1 MYKTKI
7 LIKQLNEYFSFMPSI
22 IEQKKFVLTSAT
34 DNNNKFWEYIIYDDN
49 SLEIKWGRVGTT
61 GQSKKTASY
70 SRSRDVDSKVREKT
84 GKGYREIKIVTEVI
98 APTKQD
104 SASQQVIHAAAV
116 EQLTNNNA
124 ALSGLVAELVK
135 ANKHEL
141 YVASGGKMDVDL
153 STGIVSTPIGVVGKE
168 NIIEARSFL
177 NNMIPFIKATDFDNK
192 HYTDALNDYLMRVP
206 QKVGSTRGWHRS
218 FIVDDNGIARQ
229 MSLLDQLDA
238 SVDLAES
245 RLKQAALG
253 GTTDN
258 SIVTMPSL
266 FNASISI
273 VTDPVIIKHIE
284 QLFFST
290 LNTSHVSS
298 RLRPVRVFEVKI
310 DKMHDA
316 FLNDGAKM
324 SDVRELWHGT
334 RKFNVLSI
342 LKNGL
347 IIPPTHG
354 GTYQIAG
361 RMFGNGV
368 YHASQSSKS
377 LNYSFGYW
385 DSGAKDT
392 NCFMFLNDV
401 AMGNYYVP
409 RSYSETLP
417 KSGYDSTWAIPGK
430 SGIQNDEMI
439 VYRTSQCNIKY
450 LIEFDSRV

>member
-1 MYKTKI
+1 MTNI
-7 LIKQLNEYFSFMPSI
+7 V
-22 IEQKKFVLTSAT
+22 EQKKFVLTSAT

-49 SLEIKWGRVGTT
+49 SLEVKWGRVGTV
-61 GQSKKTASY
+61 GQSKKSSAFN
-70 SRSRDVDSKVREKT
+70 RSKDVDAKVREKT
-84 GKGYREIKIVTEVI
+84 GKGYREIKIITEVI
-98 APTKQD
+98 APTKQNT
-104 SASQQVIHAAAV
+104 ASQQVIHAAAV
-116 EQLTNNNA
+116 EQLTNNNS
-124 ALSGLVAELVK
+124 ALSGLVTELVK

-141 YVASGGKMDVDL
+141 FVASGGKMDVDL

-168 NIIEARSFL
+168 NIVEARSYL
-177 NNMIPFIKATDFDNK
+177 NNMIPFIKAQDFDNK
-192 HYTDALNDYLMRVP
+192 QFTSALNEYLMRVP
-206 QKVGSTRGWHRS
+206 QKVGSVRGWHR
-218 FIVDDNGIARQ
+218 FFVIDDNGIARQ

-253 GTTDN
+253 GNNNT
-258 SIVTMPSL
+258 VATMPSL
-266 FNASISI
+266 FNASIAPVS
-273 VTDPVIIKHIE
+273 DPLVLKRIE
-284 QLFFST
+284 QLFLST
-290 LNTSHVSS
+290 LNSSHVSS

-310 DKMHDA
+310 DHMHGA
-316 FLNDGAKM
+316 FMNDGAKL
-324 SDVRELWHGT
+324 SDIRELWHGT

-368 YHASQSSKS
+368 YHSSLSSKA
-377 LNYSFGYW
+377 LNYSYGYW
-385 DSGAKDT
+385 DNGAKDT

-401 AMGNYYVP
+401 AMGNFYVP
-409 RSYSETLP
+409 RSYTESLP
-417 KSGYDSTWAIPGK
+417 KAGYDSTWAIPGK

-450 LIEFDSRV
+450 LIEFDSK

>member
-1 MYKTKI
+1 MSNI
-7 LIKQLNEYFSFMPSI
+7 V
-22 IEQKKFVLTSAT
+22 EQKKFVLTDANE
-34 DNNNKFWEYIIYDDN
+34 NNNKFWQYVIYDDN

-61 GQSKKTASY
+61 GQSKKSITFN
-70 SRSRDVDSKVREKT
+70 RSKDVDAKVREKT
-84 GKGYREIKIVTEVI
+84 GKGYREIKIVSEAI
-98 APTKQD
+98 APTKQN

-116 EQLTNNNA
+116 EQLTNNNS
-124 ALSGLVAELVK
+124 ALTGLVTELVK

-168 NIIEARSFL
+168 NIIEARTFL
-177 NNMIPFIKATDFDNK
+177 NNMIPFIKAQDFDNK
-192 HYTDALNDYLMRVP
+192 AFTTALNEYLMRVP
-206 QKVGSTRGWHRS
+206 QKVGSVRGWHK
-218 FIVDDNGIARQ
+218 FFVVDDTGIARQ

-253 GTTDN
+253 GNNNT
-258 SIVTMPSL
+258 VATMPSL
-266 FNASISI
+266 FNASITP
-273 VTDPVIIKHIE
+273 VTDPLVLKRIE
-284 QLFFST
+284 QLFLST
-290 LNTSHVSS
+290 LNSSHVSS

-310 DKMHDA
+310 DHMHDA
-316 FLNDGAKM
+316 FMNDGAKL
-324 SDVRELWHGT
+324 SDIRELWHGT

-385 DSGAKDT
+385 DGGAKDT

-409 RSYSETLP
+409 RSYSESLP

-450 LIEFDSRV
+450 LIEFDSK

>member
-1 MYKTKI
+1 MA
-7 LIKQLNEYFSFMPSI
+7 I

-49 SLEIKWGRVGTT
+49 SLEVKWGRVGTV
-61 GQSKKTASY
+61 GQSKKSPAF
-70 SRSRDVDSKVREKT
+70 SRSKDVDAKVREKT
-84 GKGYREIKIVTEVI
+84 GKGYREIKIITEVI
-98 APTKQD
+98 APTKQNT
-104 SASQQVIHAAAV
+104 ASQQVIHAAAV
-116 EQLTNNNA
+116 EQLTNNNS
-124 ALSGLVAELVK
+124 ALSGLVTELVK

-141 YVASGGKMDVDL
+141 FVASGGKMDVDL

-168 NIIEARSFL
+168 NIVEARTFL
-177 NNMIPFIKATDFDNK
+177 NNMIPYIKGNDLDNK
-192 HYTDALNDYLMRVP
+192 MFTNALNEYLMRVP
-206 QKVGSTRGWHRS
+206 QKVASARGWHRS
-218 FIVDDNGIARQ
+218 FIIDDTGIARQ
-229 MSLLDQLDA
+229 ISLLDQLDA

-253 GTTDN
+253 GNNNT
-258 SIVTMPSL
+258 VATMPSL
-266 FNASISI
+266 FNASITP
-273 VTDPVIIKHIE
+273 VTDPLVLKRIE
-284 QLFFST
+284 QLFLST
-290 LNTSHVSS
+290 LNSSHVSS

-310 DKMHDA
+310 DHMHDA
-316 FLNDGAKM
+316 FMNDGAKL
-324 SDVRELWHGT
+324 SDIRELWHGT

-361 RMFGNGV
+361 RMFGDGI
-368 YHASQSSKS
+368 YHGIQSSKA

-385 DSGAKDT
+385 DTGTKDY

-409 RSYSETLP
+409 RSYSESLP
-417 KSGYDSTWAIPGK
+417 KLGYDSTWAIPGK
-430 SGIQNDEMI
+430 SGIQNDEII

-450 LIEFDSRV
+450 LIEFDSK